1 MSNIFFVESPLNL
14 ICTSEAISFFKI
26 KDYRIVIRL
35 STSDNNNNQIINL
48 IDILGIDQGKIEFIK
63 IHSNNKNTLDYL
75 KIFLYVFRSLFD
87 FRSKRVFIGN
97 LHSGFLSLIARAFS
111 KNKIILIDDG
121 AKTIVIQKSFDTEYF
136 YKLFTMYNI
145 RPLSGQM
152 IYKNNFEKISQ
163 LVTRL
168 EIDKNSILF
177 LGSKL
182 YEENIVSESYYL
194 ELVNRIFR
202 KYLDKRIIY
211 IPHREESQKKI
222 TKINSMENVSIRELS
237 YPVELFGLYEDE
249 IPYKAISF
257 YSTALLTM
265 KNLYGIDVEGYYFNY
280 KGSVYEK
287 DIDAIYS
294 FYEKEMR
301 VVR

>member
-1 MSNIFFVESPLNL
+1 MSNIFFIESPLNL
-14 ICTSEAISFFKI
+14 ICTHEAISFFKI

-35 STSDNNNNQIINL
+35 STSDNNNDQIFNL

-75 KIFLYVFRSLFD
+75 KIIFYVFKSLIN
-87 FRSKRVFIGN
+87 FRSKRIFIGN
-97 LHSGFLSLIARAFS
+97 LHSGFLSLIVRTFS
-111 KNKIILIDDG
+111 RNKIIMIDDG
-121 AKTIVIQKSFDTEYF
+121 TKTIAIQNSFDTEYF
-136 YKLFTMYNI
+136 YNLFTMYNL

-163 LVTRL
+163 LVARL

-182 YEENIVSESYYL
+182 YEEDIVSESYYL
-194 ELVNRIFR
+194 ELVNSIFR
-202 KYLDKRIIY
+202 KYSDKKIIY

-222 TKINSMENVSIRELS
+222 KKINSIENVSIKKLS
-237 YPVELFGLYEDE
+237 YPVELFGLYEGE
-249 IPYKAISF
+249 LPYKAISF

-265 KNLYGIDVEGYYFNY
+265 KNLYGVDVESYYFNY
-280 KGSVYEK
+280 KGSVHENN
-287 DIDAIYS
+287 IDALYS